1 MKRKLAQWL
10 KYICGSIKMKS
21 IFSIALFCAL
31 FSLSSSCVTEPD
43 CIIVNTSAIKID
55 FKQRKLNRTTN
66 RTSVVDTALSF
77 RSIRVSGLPRPINV
91 ADTTVRSLTLPIN
104 PNVDTVR
111 YSFIRNT
118 RTGSTVN
125 EFITFSFDS
134 ETRVI
139 STKCGAFPFF
149 LNLQIEG
156 ASYGDSQIVQ
166 QSNRLL
172 KDVTNVQVF
181 F

>member
-1 MKRKLAQWL
+1 
-10 KYICGSIKMKS
+10 MKS
-21 IFSIALFCAL
+21 TISLTFFCAL
-31 FSLSSSCVTEPD
+31 FSLSSSCFTEPD
-43 CIIVNTSAIKID
+43 CIIINSSSIKID
-55 FKQRKLNRTTN
+55 FKQRKLNRATN

-77 RSIRVSGLPRPINV
+77 RSIRVSGLARPINL
-91 ADTTVRSLTLPIN
+91 ADTTASSLTLPIN

-111 YSFIRNT
+111 YSFVRNT
-118 RTGSTVN
+118 RGGGTVN
-125 EFITFSFDS
+125 EFVTFSFDS

-149 LNLQIEG
+149 LNLQIEN

-166 QSNRLL
+166 QSDRLL
-172 KDVTNVQVF
+172 KGITNVQVF